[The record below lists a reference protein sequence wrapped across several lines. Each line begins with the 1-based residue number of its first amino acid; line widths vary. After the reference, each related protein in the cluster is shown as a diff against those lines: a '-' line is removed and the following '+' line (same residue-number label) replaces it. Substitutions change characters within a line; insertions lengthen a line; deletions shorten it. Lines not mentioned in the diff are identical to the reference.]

1 MDKKDSKNRLE
12 EVEEIWRWGRTKK
25 GLVKNQQTPSK
36 SQSGARQSPRSVT
49 VRFVIAGVQGP

>member
-12 EVEEIWRWGRTKK
+12 EVEEIWRWERTKK

-36 SQSGARQSPRSVT
+36 SQSGARQ
-49 VRFVIAGVQGP
+49 RFVVAGAQGP